1 MNIVAIVRL
10 IVDKNGDSLL
20 SKQKSPLK
28 QIEQYY
34 YRFEVL
40 QATQFQRKLNNSKKA
55 RQLPGNCLLRILLI
69 FQKKKNKERKRIL
82 PSPLWPAI
90 EFQESLDKLRSSLM
104 QLCYNNFFS
113 KINATANILSYVLSN
128 DNVHHTWK
136 KGRKQFKS
144 KWEIQSY
151 NDYTRRFGKTSW
163 LRKKRGAKIGSL
175 CSYDYEYIQVLTK
188 IMQSMDDEA

>member
-1 MNIVAIVRL
+1 LLAKNS
-10 IVDKNGDSLL
+10 VDFS
-20 SKQKSPLK
+20 
-28 QIEQYY
+28 
-34 YRFEVL
+34 
-40 QATQFQRKLNNSKKA
+40 
-55 RQLPGNCLLRILLI
+55 
-69 FQKKKNKERKRIL
+69 KKKNKERKRIL

-128 DNVHHTWK
+128 DNVHHTRK

-163 LRKKRGAKIGSL
+163 
-175 CSYDYEYIQVLTK
+175 
-188 IMQSMDDEA
+188 